1 MALYTELPA
10 ARLDSTMLDVE
21 AHSRLSSVLD
31 VVEHEGAALD
41 ALRDGRL
48 TAVLEA
54 MNTLRAE
61 IVAALA
67 ALAAPA
73 PDDQDGLSA

>member
-1 MALYTELPA
+1 MALYTELRA
-10 ARLDSTMLDVE
+10 ACLDSTVVDVE
-21 AHSRLSSVLD
+21 ARARLSSALD
-31 VVEHEGAALD
+31 VAGREGAALD

-67 ALAAPA
+67 ALSEAPE
-73 PDDQDGLSA
+73 Q

>member
-1 MALYTELPA
+1 MALYAELRA
-10 ARLDSTMLDVE
+10 ACLDSTVVDVE
-21 AHSRLSSVLD
+21 ARARLSSALD
-31 VVEHEGAALD
+31 VAEREGAALD

-67 ALAAPA
+67 ALSEAPE
-73 PDDQDGLSA
+73 Q